1 MLRALQ
7 KEFGQLAG
15 AQSGYDCLKNAIH
28 NTSLAIA
35 SGMRSQILFV
45 NLSKQRLGS
54 HAYLTDGSEAYSYGL
69 TWTTKD
75 YPELSLRQIAE
86 LNGQDVTTMV
96 FWQALQLH
104 GAEDRYRHHV
114 VIDRLAREI
123 PWVADAVRSFYQE

>member
-1 MLRALQ
+1 MLRELRG
-7 KEFGQLAG
+7 EFGQLAG

-35 SGMRSQILFV
+35 TGMRSQILFV

-54 HAYLTDGSEAYSYGL
+54 HAYLTDGSDAYSYGL
-69 TWTTKD
+69 TWSTRD

-96 FWQALQLH
+96 FWQALQISDDVH
-104 GAEDRYRHHV
+104 RYHV
-114 VIDRLAREI
+114 VLDNLAAKV
-123 PWVADAVRSFYQE
+123 PHVVNAVRSYYQVD